1 MVGAAG
7 YRAGSD
13 VLVFEAVVVVIVI
26 AVILVVLVIVVV
38 ISVIPVV
45 AVIVQIAPVITVVV
59 EVGWGSGRGSWLGAS
74 SAPAVPKATT
84 AAARTPLRR
93 RRVVVAVLEVG
104 VECMRCPFPVPA
116 PGAGRCCVLWCCG
129 VTFAVMIQYGDRS

>member
-1 MVGAAG
+1 MGAAG

-26 AVILVVLVIVVV
+26 AVILVIVVV

-59 EVGWGSGRGSWLGAS
+59 EVGWGSGRGSWLGGIV
-74 SAPAVPKATT
+74 SA
-84 AAARTPLRR
+84 
-93 RRVVVAVLEVG
+93 G
-104 VECMRCPFPVPA
+104 
-116 PGAGRCCVLWCCG
+116 GA
-129 VTFAVMIQYGDRS
+129 